1 MRNFHKTILTA
12 SVSAL
17 AVATAMPAF
26 AQDSTQVDT
35 VVVTGIRASLQA
47 SVQAK
52 RNANAVIDVIT
63 AEDIGKFP
71 DKNVAESL
79 QRVPGVTIQRE
90 FGEGERISIRGT
102 APTLN
107 RTLLNG
113 HAVATADWFILDQFK
128 ASRSFNYLMLPSEIV
143 GKVEVFKSPVAD
155 IDEGGVGG
163 TVNVHTRK
171 PLDLAPLSVSGSVQ
185 AFHDEKSGDTDPTA
199 SAMLS
204 WHNDAKTLGVLVG
217 GIYDKRRIRRDGIE
231 VLGYQAVT
239 TASGTGTN
247 ITGITPG
254 QTAYVP
260 SLIGSSL
267 FTQER
272 ERKGA
277 NFAIQFAPTDTFEV
291 NLTGLYSKMNADNFN
306 QNYMAWVSNK
316 IGALNTAGSQFNIT
330 RLENGT
336 ATAGNFNAVGGQ
348 GVVFDAIDR
357 IAHTNVRS
365 IDLDGAWR
373 PSSDWEF
380 KGRIGYT
387 DAKGSTDLQPFWETA
402 AATGLTYDLSGGL
415 PKVSF
420 TNINPATADDEMA
433 LGWASANTT
442 VNDDDEFYTFVDGER
457 FLDAGAFKSVKF
469 GLKYTDH
476 DRDVEQTYGQRRALL
491 DWTTPGL
498 TACTGG
504 GNATPHPCTL
514 ADVSGG
520 LTPSDYLDGIKGAG
534 VLSSYM
540 MADKSKI
547 EAVYANLPKATQW
560 NSAIGAT
567 QTGGCVGLVNCDHFG
582 PLESFTF
589 NEKTFG
595 GYLLGNLKGDN
606 WRGNVGV
613 RVVQTKIQTSAW
625 QVGVPAGTAGA
636 INNPFGLIAPVT
648 AEKKYT
654 DILPS
659 ANFAFDVR
667 DDVVLRLAAGRV
679 LARPDYAQMAAF
691 TSLTESLLTGNG
703 GNPNL
708 DPYRANQYDASLE
721 WYFAP
726 QSILAVGFFYK
737 DISTYIVQGATTE
750 RLPLQVNDP
759 TDSRVTNPANNCVLQ
774 SAGLYTCNY
783 QVGRPVNVAGGETK
797 GFEVNFQMPVW
808 NGFGVLAN
816 YTYTDASSSSGV
828 PVPSSSKNIAN
839 ISGYYEN
846 ARFSARL
853 SYNYRSKFFVDYD
866 AERGFRQLWS
876 DSIKS
881 LDASAS
887 VNLTENVSLSLDAI
901 NLTDEK
907 QTDNYD
913 NDKNRP
919 ARIYKNGRMVFGGV
933 RFKF

>member
-12 SVSAL
+12 SASAL
-17 AVATAMPAF
+17 AVAMAMPAF
-26 AQDSTQVDT
+26 AQDNTQVDE
-35 VVVTGIRASLQA
+35 VVVTGIRASLEA

-52 RNANAVIDVIT
+52 RNANAVVDVIT

-143 GKVEVFKSPVAD
+143 GKVEVFKSPTAD

-171 PLDLAPLSVSGSVQ
+171 PLDLAPISVSGSVQ
-185 AFHDEKSGDTDPTA
+185 AFHDEKSGSTDPNA

-204 WHNDAKTLGVLVG
+204 WHNEDKTLGVLVG

-239 TASGTGTN
+239 TATGDGTN
-247 ITGITPG
+247 ISGITPG
-254 QTAYVP
+254 QTVYAP

-267 FTQER
+267 FTQTR

-277 NFAIQFAPTDTFEV
+277 NFAVQFAPNDKFEV
-291 NLTGLYSKMNADNFN
+291 NLTGLYSKMDADNFN
-306 QNYMAWVSNK
+306 QNYMAWVTQK
-316 IGALNTAGSQFNIT
+316 IGALSSSPGSQFNIT
-330 RLENGT
+330 RVDNGT
-336 ATAGNFNAVGGQ
+336 ATAGNFNAIGGN

-365 IDLDGAWR
+365 IDLDSTYR
-373 PSSDWEF
+373 PSDLWEF
-380 KGRIGYT
+380 HGRIGYT
-387 DAKGSTDLQPFWETA
+387 DAKGATDLQPFWETNA
-402 AATGLTYDLSGGL
+402 LTGLSYDLSGGL

-420 TNINPATADDEMA
+420 TNINPTTADDEMA

-442 VNDDDEFYTFVDGER
+442 VNTDDEFYTFVDGER
-457 FLDAGAFKSVKF
+457 FLDSGVFKSVKF

-476 DRDVEQTYGQRRALL
+476 NRDVTQTYGQRRALF
-491 DWTTPGL
+491 GA
-498 TACTGG
+498 TACSGH
-504 GNATPHPCTL
+504 ACSL
-514 ADVSGG
+514 ADVAGG
-520 LTPSDYLDGIKGAG
+520 LTDGDYLKGIKGTG
-534 VLSSYM
+534 VLSSYLT
-540 MADKSKI
+540 ADKNKI
-547 EAVYANLPKATQW
+547 EAIYAAMGPATIYDP
-560 NSAIGAT
+560 NNPNV
-567 QTGGCVGLVNCDHFG
+567 GGCIGLVNCDHFG
-582 PLESFTF
+582 PLESFDF

-595 GYLLGNLKGDN
+595 GYVMGNLKGDG

-613 RVVQTKIQTSAW
+613 RVVKTKIETDAW
-625 QVGVPAGTAGA
+625 RVGVSAGTPGA
-636 INNPFGLIAPVT
+636 INNPFGLMAPT
-648 AEKKYT
+648 SGEKEYT

-659 ANFAFDVR
+659 ANFSFDVR
-667 DDVVLRLAAGRV
+667 DDVVIRLAAGRV
-679 LARPDYAQMAAF
+679 LARPDYAQMAGF
-691 TSLTESLLTGNG
+691 TSLTESLLTASG

-708 DPYRANQYDASLE
+708 NPYRANQYDATVE

-726 QSILAVGFFYK
+726 QSILAVDFFYK
-737 DISTYIVQGATTE
+737 DISTYIVQGATVE
-750 RLPLQVNDP
+750 KLPLQAAANDP
-759 TDSRVTNPANNCVLQ
+759 RVVNPANQCVLQ
-774 SAGLYTCNY
+774 SAGLYSCNY
-783 QVGRPVNVAGGETK
+783 SVGRPVNVAGGETK
-797 GFEVNFQMPVW
+797 GVEVNFQMPVW

-816 YTYTDASSSSGV
+816 YTYTDASSTSGV
-828 PVPSSSKNIAN
+828 PVPSSSKHIAN
-839 ISGYYEN
+839 LSGYYEN
-846 ARFSARL
+846 ERFSARL

>member
-12 SVSAL
+12 SASVL
-17 AVATAMPAF
+17 AVMAAAPAF
-26 AQDSTQVDT
+26 AQDKPDT
-35 VVVTGIRASLQA
+35 VEEVIVTGIRASLQA
-47 SVQAK
+47 SVEAK
-52 RNANAVIDVIT
+52 RNANAIVDVIT

-107 RTLLNG
+107 RTLFNG

-143 GKVEVFKSPVAD
+143 GKVEVFKSPTAD

-171 PLDLAPLSVSGSVQ
+171 PLDLAPISVSGSLQ
-185 AFHDEKSGDTDPTA
+185 AFHDEKSGNTDPTA

-204 WHNDAKTLGVLVG
+204 WHNDDKTFGVLVG

-247 ITGITPG
+247 IAGITPG
-254 QTAYVP
+254 QTVYAP

-267 FTQER
+267 FTQTR
-272 ERKGA
+272 ERKGV
-277 NFAIQFAPTDTFEV
+277 NFAIQYAPTDKLEA
-291 NLTGLYSKMNADNFN
+291 NLTGFYSKMDADNFN
-306 QNYMAWVSNK
+306 QNYMAWVSQK
-316 IGALNTAGSQFNIT
+316 IGALSTNPTAQYNIT
-330 RLENGT
+330 RVDNGT
-336 ATAGNFNAVGGQ
+336 ATAGNFNNIGGN
-348 GVVFDAIDR
+348 GAVFDAIDR
-357 IAHTNVRS
+357 LAHTNVAS
-365 IDLDGAWR
+365 IDFDTTYR
-373 PSSDWEF
+373 PNEDWEF

-387 DAKGSTDLQPFWETA
+387 KAKGATDLQPFWETNA
-402 AATGLTYDLSGGL
+402 PVSVAYDLSNGL

-420 TNINPATADDEMA
+420 GDFNPSPTITADPTTADDEMT

-457 FLDAGAFKSVKF
+457 FVDMGAFDSIKF

-476 DRDVEQTYGQRRALL
+476 DREVKQTYGQRRALFAAN
-491 DWTTPGL
+491 
-498 TACTGG
+498 ACGG
-504 GNATPHPCTL
+504 QACSL
-514 ADVSGG
+514 ASVQGG
-520 LTPSDYLDGIKGAG
+520 LTDSDYLDGIKGPG
-534 VLSSYM
+534 VLSSYLT
-540 MADKSKI
+540 ADKNKI
-547 EAVYANLPKATQW
+547 EAIYAAMGPATIYDP
-560 NSAIGAT
+560 NNPNV
-567 QTGGCVGLVNCDHFG
+567 GGCIGLVNCDHFG

-595 GYLLGNLKGDN
+595 GYLMGMLKGDN
-606 WRGNVGV
+606 WRGNVGL
-613 RVVQTKIQTSAW
+613 RVVNTKVETGAW
-625 QVGVPAGTAGA
+625 RVGVSAGTPGA
-636 INNPFGLIAPVT
+636 VNNPFGLMVAT
-648 AEKKYT
+648 SAGKEYT

-659 ANFAFDVR
+659 ANFAFDLN
-667 DDVVLRLAAGRV
+667 DKLVLRLAGGRV
-679 LARPDYAQMAAF
+679 LARPDYAQMAGF
-691 TSLTESLLTGNG
+691 TSLTESLLTASG
-703 GNPNL
+703 GNPDL

-721 WYFAP
+721 YYFAP
-726 QSILAVGFFYK
+726 QSILAVDVFYK
-737 DISTYIVQGATTE
+737 DISTFIVQGANVE
-750 RLPLQVNDP
+750 KLPLQAASTDP
-759 TDSRVTNPANNCVLQ
+759 RVVNPANQCVLQ
-774 SAGLYTCNY
+774 SPGLYSCNY
-783 QVGRPVNVAGGETK
+783 SVGRPVNVAGGETK
-797 GFEVNFQMPVW
+797 GVEVNFQMPIW

-816 YTYTDASSSSGV
+816 YTYTDASSTTGV
-828 PVPSSSKNIAN
+828 PVPSSSKNIFN
-839 ISGYYEN
+839 VSGYYEN
-846 ARFSARL
+846 ERFSARL

-866 AERGFRQLWS
+866 AERGYRQLWS
-876 DSIKS
+876 DSIAS

-887 VNLTENVSLSLDAI
+887 VNLTQNISLSLDAI

-907 QTDNYD
+907 QTDDYD

>member
-12 SVSAL
+12 SASAL
-17 AVATAMPAF
+17 AVAMAAPAF
-26 AQDSTQVDT
+26 AQDTNQVEEL
-35 VVVTGIRASLQA
+35 VVTGIRASLQA
-47 SVQAK
+47 SVEAK

-113 HAVATADWFILDQFK
+113 HSVATADWFILDQFK

-143 GKVEVFKSPVAD
+143 GKVEVFKSPTAD

-171 PLDLAPLSVSGSVQ
+171 PLDLAPLSVSGSLQ
-185 AFHDEKSGDTDPTA
+185 AFHDEKSGSTDPTA
-199 SAMLS
+199 SAMFS
-204 WHNDAKTLGVLVG
+204 WHNDDKTLGVLVG

-239 TASGTGTN
+239 TASGDGTN
-247 ITGITPG
+247 ISGITPG
-254 QTAYVP
+254 QTVFAP

-267 FTQER
+267 FTQTR

-277 NFAIQFAPTDTFEV
+277 NFAIQFAPTDKLEV
-291 NLTGLYSKMNADNFN
+291 NLTGLYSKMDADNFN
-306 QNYMAWVSNK
+306 QNYMAWISQKV
-316 IGALNTAGSQFNIT
+316 GALSTSPGSQFNIT
-330 RLENGT
+330 RVENGT
-336 ATAGNFNAVGGQ
+336 ATAGNFNAIGGN

-357 IAHTNVRS
+357 IAHTNVGS
-365 IDLDGAWR
+365 IDLETIYR
-373 PSSDWEF
+373 PNEAWEF
-380 KGRIGYT
+380 HGRIGYT
-387 DAKGSTDLQPFWETA
+387 KAKGATDLQPFWETNA
-402 AATGLTYDLSGGL
+402 PTGLTYDLSGGL
-415 PKVSF
+415 PKVTF
-420 TNINPATADDEMA
+420 TDINPTTADDEMT

-457 FLDAGAFKSVKF
+457 FVDAGAFTSVKF

-476 DRDVEQTYGQRRALL
+476 DRSVEQTYGQRRALF
-491 DWTTPGL
+491 GG
-498 TACTGG
+498 TACNGG
-504 GNATPHPCTL
+504 PCSL
-514 ADVSGG
+514 ASVQGG
-520 LTPSDYLDGIKGAG
+520 LTDSDYLDGIKGPG
-534 VLSSYM
+534 VLSSYLT
-540 MADKSKI
+540 ADKNKI
-547 EAVYANLPKATQW
+547 EAIYAAMGPATIYDPS
-560 NSAIGAT
+560 NPN
-567 QTGGCVGLVNCDHFG
+567 TGGCIGLANCNHFG
-582 PLESFTF
+582 PLESFEF

-595 GYLLGNLKGDN
+595 GYLMGNLKGEG

-613 RVVQTKIQTSAW
+613 RVVNTKIETSAW
-625 QVGVPAGTAGA
+625 RVGVSPGTPGA
-636 INNPFGLIAPVT
+636 VNNPFGLMVATT
-648 AEKKYT
+648 ADKEYT
-654 DILPS
+654 DVLPS
-659 ANFAFDVR
+659 ANFSFDVR
-667 DDVVLRLAAGRV
+667 DDLVLRLAAGRV
-679 LARPDYAQMAAF
+679 LARPDYAQMAGF
-691 TSLTESLLTGNG
+691 TSLTESLLTASG
-703 GNPNL
+703 GNPDL

-726 QSILAVGFFYK
+726 QSLLAVAFFYK
-737 DISTYIVQGATTE
+737 DISTYIVQGATVE
-750 RLPLQVNDP
+750 KLPLQADATDP
-759 TDSRVTNPANNCVLQ
+759 RVVNPANNCVQQ
-774 SAGLYTCNY
+774 SAGLYSCDYN
-783 QVGRPVNVAGGETK
+783 VGRPVNVPGGETK
-797 GFEVNFQMPVW
+797 GIEVNFQMPVW

-816 YTYTDASSSSGV
+816 YTYTDASSTTDV
-828 PVPSSSKNIAN
+828 PIPSSSKNIAN

-846 ARFSARL
+846 ERFSARL

-866 AERGFRQLWS
+866 AERGYRQLWS
-876 DSIKS
+876 DSLKS

-887 VNLTENVSLSLDAI
+887 VNLTPNISLSLDAI

-933 RFKF
+933 RVKF

>member
-1 MRNFHKTILTA
+1 MRKFHKTILTA
-12 SVSAL
+12 SASML
-17 AVATAMPAF
+17 AVALAAPAF
-26 AQDSTQVDT
+26 AQDSTQVDE

-47 SVQAK
+47 SVEAK

-143 GKVEVFKSPVAD
+143 GKVEVFKSPMAD

-163 TVNVHTRK
+163 TVNVHTRN
-171 PLDLAPLSVSGSVQ
+171 PLDLAPLSVSGSIQ
-185 AFHDEKSGDTDPTA
+185 AFHDEKSGNTDPTA

-204 WHNDAKTLGVLVG
+204 WHNADKTLGVLVG

-239 TASGTGTN
+239 TASGAGN
-247 ITGITPG
+247 ISGITPG
-254 QTAYVP
+254 QTVYAP

-267 FTQER
+267 FTQTR

-277 NFAIQFAPTDTFEV
+277 NFAIQYAPTDKFEL
-291 NLTGLYSKMNADNFN
+291 NLTGLYSKMDADNFN
-306 QNYMAWVSNK
+306 QNYMAWISQKV
-316 IGALNTAGSQFNIT
+316 GALSTSPGSQFNIT
-330 RLENGT
+330 RVENGT
-336 ATAGNFNAVGGQ
+336 ATAGNFNAIGGN

-357 IAHTNVRS
+357 IAHTSVGS
-365 IDLDGAWR
+365 IDLAGKWR
-373 PSSDWEF
+373 PADGWEF
-380 KGRIGYT
+380 SGRVGYT
-387 DAKGSTDLQPFWETA
+387 KAKGATDLQPFWETNA
-402 AATGLTYDLSGGL
+402 PTGLTYDLSNGL

-420 TNINPATADDEMA
+420 TDINPTTADDEMT

-442 VNDDDEFYTFVDGER
+442 VNDDDEFYTFVDGEK
-457 FLDAGAFKSVKF
+457 FLDGGVFSSVKF

-476 DRDVEQTYGQRRALL
+476 DRDVVQTYGQRRALL
-491 DWTTPGL
+491 NNGTGCSNNACGLDDVANGL
-498 TACTGG
+498 TDG
-504 GNATPHPCTL
+504 
-514 ADVSGG
+514 
-520 LTPSDYLDGIKGAG
+520 DYLKGIRGPG
-534 VLSSYM
+534 VLSSYLT
-540 MADKSKI
+540 ADKNKI
-547 EAVYANLPKATQW
+547 EAIYAKLGPATVYDPNNP
-560 NSAIGAT
+560 NV
-567 QTGGCVGLVNCDHFG
+567 GGCINLNNCDHFG
-582 PLESFTF
+582 PLESFDF

-595 GYLLGNLKGDN
+595 GYVMGNLKGEG

-613 RVVQTKIQTSAW
+613 RVVNTKIETNAW
-625 QVGVPAGTAGA
+625 RVGVSAGTPGA
-636 INNPFGLIAPVT
+636 INNPFGLMAPT
-648 AEKKYT
+648 SGEKEYT

-659 ANFAFDVR
+659 ANFSFDVR
-667 DDVVLRLAAGRV
+667 DDVVIRLAAGRV
-679 LARPDYAQMAAF
+679 LARPDYAQMAGF
-691 TSLTESLLTGNG
+691 TSLTESLLTASG
-703 GNPNL
+703 GNPDL
-708 DPYRANQYDASLE
+708 DPYRANQYDAAVE

-726 QSILAVGFFYK
+726 QSILSVDFFYK
-737 DISTYIVQGATTE
+737 DISTYIVQGATVE
-750 RLPLQVNDP
+750 KLPLQAAANDP
-759 TDSRVTNPANNCVLQ
+759 RVVNPANNCVLQ
-774 SAGLYTCNY
+774 SAGLYSCDYN
-783 QVGRPVNVAGGETK
+783 VGRPVNVAGGETK

-816 YTYTDASSSSGV
+816 YTYSDASSSSGV
-828 PVPSSSKNIAN
+828 PVPSNSKNIFN
-839 ISGYYEN
+839 VSGYYEN
-846 ARFSARL
+846 ERFSARL

-866 AERGFRQLWS
+866 AERGYRQLWS
-876 DSIKS
+876 DSIAS

-887 VNLTENVSLSLDAI
+887 VNLTDQISLSLDAV

>member
-1 MRNFHKTILTA
+1 MSKFRKTFLTA
-12 SVSAL
+12 SGSVLAILAATPVLAQQQTPDAVSE
-17 AVATAMPAF
+17 
-26 AQDSTQVDT
+26 

-47 SVQAK
+47 SVESK

-71 DKNVAESL
+71 DKNVVESL

-90 FGEGERISIRGT
+90 FGEGERISIRGS

-143 GKVEVFKSPVAD
+143 GKVEVFKSATAD
-155 IDEGGVGG
+155 IDEGGIGG

-171 PLDLAPLSVSGSVQ
+171 PLDLAPLSVSGSLQ
-185 AFHDEKSGDTDPTA
+185 AFHDEKSGNTDPTA

-231 VLGYQAVT
+231 VLGYQPI
-239 TASGTGTN
+239 TN
-247 ITGITPG
+247 ADGAITGLPAG
-254 QTAYVP
+254 QSALVP

-277 NFAIQFAPTDTFEV
+277 NFAIQFSPTDQLDV
-291 NLTGLYSKMNADNFN
+291 NLTGLYSRMNADNFN
-306 QNYMAWVSNK
+306 QNYMAWITNKVS
-316 IGALNTAGSQFNIT
+316 GLSTPGSAFT
-330 RLENGT
+330 VDRLENGT
-336 ATAGNFNAVGGQ
+336 VTAGHFNAVGGQ

-357 IAHTNVRS
+357 LAHTNVRS
-365 IDLDGAWR
+365 IDLDSTWR
-373 PSSDWEF
+373 PSGQWEF
-380 KGRIGYT
+380 HGRIGYT
-387 DAKGSTDLQPFWETA
+387 DATGSTDLQPFWETA
-402 AATGLTYDLSGGL
+402 AASSVTYDLSNGL

-420 TNINPATADDEMA
+420 GNINPATADDEMA

-442 VNDDDEFYTFVDGER
+442 VNKDDEFYTFVDGER
-457 FLDAGAFKSVKF
+457 FLDAGAFKAVKF

-476 DRDVEQTYGQRRALL
+476 DRDVNQTYGQRRALL
-491 DWTTPGL
+491 
-498 TACTGG
+498 
-504 GNATPHPCTL
+504 NATTGCGTHGCSL
-514 ADVSGG
+514 ADVAGG

-534 VLSSYM
+534 VISSYLT
-540 MADKSKI
+540 ADHKKI
-547 EAVYANLPKATQW
+547 EAIYARLPAATKYDP
-560 NSAIGAT
+560 NNPNV
-567 QTGGCVGLVNCDHFG
+567 GGCIGLSNCDHFG

-595 GYLLGNLKGDN
+595 GYVMGDLQGEG

-613 RVVQTKIQTSAW
+613 RVVNTKIATGAW
-625 QVGVPAGTAGA
+625 RVGVSAGTPGA
-636 INNPFGLIAPVT
+636 INNPFGLMLAT
-648 AEKKYT
+648 SAEKEYT

-659 ANFAFDVR
+659 ANFAFDLSS
-667 DDVVLRLAAGRV
+667 DLVLRMAAGRV
-679 LARPDYAQMAAF
+679 MARPDYAQMAGF
-691 TSLTESLLTGNG
+691 TSLTEALLTGSG
-703 GNPNL
+703 GNPHL
-708 DPYRANQYDASLE
+708 DPYRANQYDATLE

-726 QSILAVGFFYK
+726 QSILAVDLFYK
-737 DISTYIVQGATTE
+737 DMSTYIVQGASIE
-750 RLPLQVNDP
+750 RLPLQVGSAADA
-759 TDSRVTNPANNCVLQ
+759 RVTNPANHCALQ
-774 SAGLYTCNY
+774 SAGLYTCDY
-783 QVGRPVNVAGGETK
+783 SIGRPVNIAGGETK
-797 GFEVNFQMPVW
+797 GVEVNFQMPIW

-816 YTYTDASSSSGV
+816 YTYSDASQQNGV
-828 PVPSSSKNIAN
+828 PVPSNSKNIVN
-839 ISGYYEN
+839 LSGYYEN
-846 ARFSARL
+846 ERFSARL

-876 DSIKS
+876 DSIAS

-887 VNLTENVSLSLDAI
+887 VNLTDAISISLDAI

-907 QTDNYD
+907 QTDFYD
-913 NDKNRP
+913 NDSNRP
-919 ARIYKNGRMVFGGV
+919 ARIYKNGRMVFGGL